1 MNRKASYNTVS
12 CKHGPIYYILT
23 FFLFCWTVSSSAQSA
38 DNTYSNSKQII
49 SQGQL
54 LFQEN
59 CASCHNFKQQGIGP
73 NLSGVTAE
81 VSYQWLTK
89 FVRNP
94 QQVISSG
101 DKRAVSLLKK
111 YKIPMPAQTQL
122 KDAEL
127 KAILSFIH
135 TQKPVVTINSNDST
149 LGIALDNPVPEK
161 IAQSGLT
168 LQLEEWATA
177 PRTAQQGPAARINK
191 MVVLNGRK
199 ERVFLEDIRGIL
211 YELKGNKFLKMMD
224 LSKLLPNFIHVPGH
238 ATGFGSYAFHPD
250 FNRNGLFY
258 TSHAE
263 KRDAAT
269 ADFGYPPPIRVSL
282 QWVVSEWKIDLSKAD
297 TIFTGTSREL
307 LRINMPGS
315 VHGMQEITFNPLS
328 APGSPD
334 YGLLYIGIGDGGS
347 AEDGL
352 SQLCN
357 SNSTPWASVL
367 RIDPGG
373 RNSINGKYGIPAINP
388 FASDN
393 DPKSLGE
400 VFARGFRNP
409 NRISW
414 TPDGKMLITDIGLN
428 NVEELNIGIPG
439 ADYGWP
445 YREGTFLMN
454 YQGKMNKV
462 YALPANDKGFTYPA
476 LQYDHDEGNAIS
488 GGFVYTGKI
497 ARLRNKYIFGDIV
510 HGRIFYAD
518 ANSLS
523 LGRQAP
529 IREFRLNF
537 NGVPSTFREIT
548 KQSKADLRFGVGAG
562 GELFIYTKTDGKMWK
577 IKDCLS
583 KVNSQ

>member
-1 MNRKASYNTVS
+1 
-12 CKHGPIYYILT
+12 
-23 FFLFCWTVSSSAQSA
+23 
-38 DNTYSNSKQII
+38 
-49 SQGQL
+49 
-54 LFQEN
+54 
-59 CASCHNFKQQGIGP
+59 
-73 NLSGVTAE
+73 
-81 VSYQWLTK
+81 
-89 FVRNP
+89 
-94 QQVISSG
+94 
-101 DKRAVSLLKK
+101 
-111 YKIPMPAQTQL
+111 
-122 KDAEL
+122 
-127 KAILSFIH
+127 
-135 TQKPVVTINSNDST
+135 
-149 LGIALDNPVPEK
+149 
-161 IAQSGLT
+161 
-168 LQLEEWATA
+168 
-177 PRTAQQGPAARINK
+177 

-297 TIFTGTSREL
+297 TVFTGTSREL

-328 APGSPD
+328 TPGSPD